1 MLDAAKSPTWPIKL
15 SIIVTIIT
23 YKYEYSKLYIL
34 FRPTTSYNEI
44 RKKEEETEERTSKMK
59 NIKRVSDKSNG
70 YDKQYKYR
78 TAIYQKTD
86 GTAITNDEAREI
98 ANGYIVPACYALID
112 DTLYINYK
120 QNR

>member
-1 MLDAAKSPTWPIKL
+1 
-15 SIIVTIIT
+15 
-23 YKYEYSKLYIL
+23 
-34 FRPTTSYNEI
+34 
-44 RKKEEETEERTSKMK
+44 MK